1 MRPVRLELSAVI
13 FALAEG
19 REGLE
24 PVVATT
30 RGAGARDLPTV
41 AFDPDRHRTLELSLR
56 DWVAQSAGVT
66 LGHVEQLYTFGDRA
80 RGGGDAAPPGAPH
93 VVSIGYLALARPQ
106 EARGPAIGWTPWR
119 RHFPWEDRRRAA
131 PLIDTVIAPALAA
144 WAAAAP
150 GQRAPRVRAC
160 FGLDGGLNGG
170 SEGAPDGG
178 VWAPELTLE
187 RYELLYAAR
196 LVAEAWR
203 DRGLTPPPDLPRL
216 GAPLPRDH
224 RRILAT
230 GIGRLRGKLKWRPV
244 LFELTP
250 PAFTLLELQRSA
262 EAVLGLGLHKQN
274 FRRQVENAGLLEPT
288 GAASRRHGGRPAAE
302 YRYAPAATAER
313 LAASGRA
320 RRG

>member
-13 FALAEG
+13 FALAESRSG
-19 REGLE
+19 PE

-30 RGAGARDLPTV
+30 RGAAFRDLPTA
-41 AFDPDRHRTLELSLR
+41 AFDPNRHRTLELSLR

-80 RGGGDAAPPGAPH
+80 RGEGDAAPGTAPGAAH

-119 RHFPWEDRRRAA
+119 RHFPWEDRRGAA
-131 PLIDTVIAPALAA
+131 MPIDEGIAPALARWVA
-144 WAAAAP
+144 EAP
-150 GQRAPRVRAC
+150 DQRGPRVRAC
-160 FGLDGGLNGG
+160 FGLDGG
-170 SEGAPDGG
+170 A
-178 VWAPELTLE
+178 WAPELTLE
-187 RYELLYAAR
+187 RYELLYSAR

-203 DRGLTPPPDLPRL
+203 DRGLAPPADLPRL

-250 PAFTLLELQRSA
+250 PAFTLLELQRAA
-262 EAVLGLGLHKQN
+262 EAVLGVALHKQN
-274 FRRQVENAGLLEPT
+274 FRRQVENAGLVEPT
-288 GAASRRHGGRPAAE
+288 GTTSRRHGGRPAAE

-320 RRG
+320 RRA

>member
-1 MRPVRLELSAVI
+1 MRAVRLELSAVI
-13 FALAEG
+13 FALAET
-19 REGLE
+19 RAGLE

-30 RGAGARDLPTV
+30 RGAAFRDLPTV

-66 LGHVEQLYTFGDRA
+66 LGHVEQLYTFGDPA
-80 RGGGDAAPPGAPH
+80 RGGGDAAADPAAQDGPH

-119 RHFPWEDRRRAA
+119 RHFPWEDRRRASA
-131 PLIDTVIAPALAA
+131 LIDEAIAPALARWVA
-144 WAAAAP
+144 EAP
-150 GQRAPRVRAC
+150 GLRAPRARAC
-160 FGLDGGLNGG
+160 FGL
-170 SEGAPDGG
+170 DGG

-187 RYELLYAAR
+187 RYELLYSAR
-196 LVAEAWR
+196 LVLEAWR
-203 DRGLTPPPDLPRL
+203 DRGLTPPPDLPHL
-216 GAPLPRDH
+216 GAALPRDH

-250 PAFTLLELQRSA
+250 PAFTLLELQRAA
-262 EAVLGLGLHKQN
+262 EAVLGVALHKQN
-274 FRRQVENAGLLEPT
+274 FRRQVENAGLVEPT
-288 GAASRRHGGRPAAE
+288 GTTSRRHGGRPAAE

>member
-19 REGLE
+19 RGGLE

-30 RGAGARDLPTV
+30 RGAGVRDLPTA

-80 RGGGDAAPPGAPH
+80 RGAAPGEAPDAAH

-131 PLIDTVIAPALAA
+131 TLIDAVIAPALAA

-150 GQRAPRVRAC
+150 DARAPRVRAC
-160 FGLDGGLNGG
+160 FGLDGDR
-170 SEGAPDGG
+170 PDSAL
-178 VWAPELTLE
+178 WAPELTLE
-187 RYELLYAAR
+187 RYELLYSAR

-203 DRGLTPPPDLPRL
+203 DRGLAPPPGLPRL

-262 EAVLGLGLHKQN
+262 EAVLGLSLHKQN

-288 GAASRRHGGRPAAE
+288 GAVSRRHGGRPAAE
-302 YRYAPAATAER
+302 YRYALAATAER